1 MSTSAED
8 RSPGQVLCSSLGTP
22 QAGQGRHRL
31 VVHFA
36 AEEGRQ
42 GIVQIRHHDAPADV
56 LG

>member
-31 VVHFA
+31 VVQIA